1 MYKETIERE
10 LGNNLVS
17 AWDSMK
23 TIVGII
29 KFFLKV
35 SLDGFNSDNQL
46 AQEFYPGP
54 DNIGSR
60 LLTSCAE
67 KLGPIFNYVFKSLS
81 QQRVPNLWKQ
91 STVIP
96 VAKNNHPKVFND
108 YRPVTLTSLV
118 ITSFEKL
125 LRKRFWTRHSTFLI
139 CFSLH
144 IRLSGVYRMLLSP

>member
-29 KFFLKV
+29 FFFLKV

-46 AQEFYPGP
+46 AQEFYAAP

-60 LLTSCAE
+60 LLTCAE

-81 QQRVPNLWKQ
+81 QQRVPNL
-91 STVIP
+91 S
-96 VAKNNHPKVFND
+96 
-108 YRPVTLTSLV
+108 SL
-118 ITSFEKL
+118 L
-125 LRKRFWTRHSTFLI
+125 
-139 CFSLH
+139 
-144 IRLSGVYRMLLSP
+144 